1 MKPRLLALFA
11 GVILVGCGPDG
22 RKPVPGEF
30 GAFVGTVKTE
40 WVEDS
45 SEMKLLEDFA
55 YIGPDQVEWKAP
67 KGSSIDGASIPQFL
81 WTVIGSPYTG
91 LYRRASV
98 THDIAC
104 QKRDR
109 PSDDV
114 HLMFYWAC
122 RCGGCS
128 ETEAKTLYAGV
139 LLGGPKWSTTGAPV
153 PVARSTRLIDDD
165 FEDAKVD
172 IETTNPS
179 LEEIKMK
186 ARTRSFPKRPPE
198 FRPTRPANVPFRP
211 IDLHGGRKIPM
222 LPTTRPR

>member
-1 MKPRLLALFA
+1 MTPRSLALFA
-11 GVILVGCGPDG
+11 AALLVGCGPDG
-22 RKPVPGEF
+22 PKPVPGEF
-30 GAFVGTVKTE
+30 GTFVGTVKTA
-40 WVEDS
+40 WLDGGP
-45 SEMKLLEDFA
+45 EMELLEDFA
-55 YIGPDQVEWKAP
+55 YIGPDKVEWKAP

-139 LLGGPKWSTTGAPV
+139 LLGGPKWTTTGVPV
-153 PVARSTRLIDDD
+153 PVAYSLRLIDED
-165 FEDAKVD
+165 FEDAKVE
-172 IETTNPS
+172 IETKDLS
-179 LEEIKMK
+179 LEQIRTK
-186 ARTRSFPKRPPE
+186 AKTRSFEKRPTE
-198 FRPTRPANVPFRP
+198 LRPTRPVAVPHRP
-211 IDLHGGRKIPM
+211 IDLRGGTKIPR

>member
-1 MKPRLLALFA
+1 MVPRFLTLFA
-11 GVILVGCGPDG
+11 VVSLAGCGPDG
-22 RKPVPGEF
+22 PKPVPGEF
-30 GAFVGTVKTE
+30 GTFVGVVKTE
-40 WVEDS
+40 WVDGGP
-45 SEMKLLEDFA
+45 EMKLLEDFS

-104 QKRDR
+104 QTRDR

-114 HLMFYWAC
+114 HLMFYYAC

-139 LLGGPKWSTTGAPV
+139 LLGGPKWTVSGVPV
-153 PVARSTRLIDDD
+153 PVAYSTRLVDDE

-172 IETTNPS
+172 IEKNNPS
-179 LEEIKMK
+179 LDEIKQK
-186 ARTRSFPKRPPE
+186 ARTRSFPKRSPE
-198 FRPTRPANVPFRP
+198 LHPTRPFNVPARP
-211 IDLHGGRKIPM
+211 TDLRGGKKIVK